1 MWIILVIWITIIN
14 QKGTFFI
21 YEIST
26 IIAIIMKLQ
35 EQGPTPTVV
44 KKKTLMSLRIT
55 LPNSPFFLTF
65 FLSFTRRK
73 RQLLSL
79 PICFCLLP
87 RMIQKNYPETPL
99 FQLLNQG
106 SNTRLSSLFSFSK
119 ETSSW
124 CLLSLKW
131 PNVLSLGSWPLFLKS
146 LSTLPLL
153 WDGPAN
159 SFINGLM
166 AFYKATIPKERGLAL
181 TGKKREESFGFGS

>member
-1 MWIILVIWITIIN
+1 MEIMWIILVIWITIIN

-65 FLSFTRRK
+65 FLSFTRQKCR
-73 RQLLSL
+73 LLSL

-87 RMIQKNYPETPL
+87 RMIQKNCPETSL

-106 SNTRLSSLFSFSK
+106 SKHSALFS
-119 ETSSW
+119 
-124 CLLSLKW
+124 L
-131 PNVLSLGSWPLFLKS
+131 LFLKRNLFLTSPLSQMAKRS
-146 LSTLPLL
+146 LPRQLTFISKIIVHSSSFVRRSSQLL
-153 WDGPAN
+153 HQR
-159 SFINGLM
+159 SHGL
-166 AFYKATIPKERGLAL
+166 L
-181 TGKKREESFGFGS
+181 